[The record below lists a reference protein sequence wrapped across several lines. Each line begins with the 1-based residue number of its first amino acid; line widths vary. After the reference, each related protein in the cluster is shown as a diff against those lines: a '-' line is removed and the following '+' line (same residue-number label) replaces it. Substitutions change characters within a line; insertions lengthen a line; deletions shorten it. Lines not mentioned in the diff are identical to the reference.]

1 MLRLW
6 WQWGL
11 SLTQGAVLID
21 ILPGRPTVVAAVG
34 ARVYTGISHNEPH
47 VRNIEYIYRLETE
60 GIGEPWVG
68 GRREKHR
75 VEGSTEAWKAV
86 VDTIGVMR
94 TERAVMRDA
103 LKEMREEMKE
113 MREDRRLRETEGRDR
128 VRAREEAPTREP
140 SALTVRDSVKELPSY
155 TEGGD
160 LAKFIRGIEAELK
173 ELKLDKA
180 QWRGILLVKL
190 LAKIKDNIIEYI
202 EDGASYHETVQGLLA
217 KVGKSMVE
225 LESEFF
231 PPGRRSSKDRV
242 ERVKELIAWGKRVLM
257 LCPNDQKLLLFL
269 VRGALFS
276 ELSSHECGLL
286 RGQSTRTVED
296 LTEAVRAM
304 RDNSTAR
311 GREEPRFSRGNN
323 YSYSGGYS
331 GTLKCYVCNKSSH
344 KAYTCPERGKQAS
357 HNNNKRDNSKHSNE
371 RENKD
376 SRPKRTKLAQSR

>member
-1 MLRLW
+1 M
-6 WQWGL
+6 
-11 SLTQGAVLID
+11 
-21 ILPGRPTVVAAVG
+21 
-34 ARVYTGISHNEPH
+34 
-47 VRNIEYIYRLETE
+47 
-60 GIGEPWVG
+60 
-68 GRREKHR
+68 
-75 VEGSTEAWKAV
+75 
-86 VDTIGVMR
+86 
-94 TERAVMRDA
+94 
-103 LKEMREEMKE
+103 
-113 MREDRRLRETEGRDR
+113 
-128 VRAREEAPTREP
+128 
-140 SALTVRDSVKELPSY
+140 
-155 TEGGD
+155 
-160 LAKFIRGIEAELK
+160 
-173 ELKLDKA
+173 
-180 QWRGILLVKL
+180 LVKL
-190 LAKIKDNIIEYI
+190 PAKIKDNIIEYI
-202 EDGASYHETVQGLLA
+202 EDGASYDEIVQGLLA

-323 YSYSGGYS
+323 YSNSGGYS
-331 GTLKCYVCNKSSH
+331 GSLKCYVCNKSGH
-344 KAYTCPERGKQAS
+344 KAYTCPERDKQAN

-376 SRPKRTKLAQSR
+376 SRPKRTKLAQSTGECVRLSGKVNGIECSVIPDTGAEIMPDCQLLSEYEVIYGAIGEPVRAQCAIVNLEIEGRQFSRRVVVATKDLPTDEVLFPIPLTKESAKQMLLGAALREEAREVGHSGDTPDTQGGATTVVEPPQLRTNIAWRLPAVNRNRLLERKL